1 MKPVSPSDEQI
12 RAAIAEQAG
21 EWFMENR
28 GGPLDHKESAR
39 FMAWLQASPM
49 HVEEY
54 LRIAA
59 LAPDLE
65 TAAKTNKTPRETL
78 LARARGEPDGIV
90 SFDRAGFGQL
100 RASARR
106 RRSPVWSLALA
117 ATLAVVAVTTVWSM
131 RNGERFGLPRSYAT
145 LRGEQRIQR
154 LPDGSVLHVNTDSA
168 VTVRFSRAERL
179 VSLDR
184 GQALFDVAHQDPRR
198 FRVQTDRAGV
208 VAVGTQFDV
217 YRKSGTTTVTVV
229 EGSVEVYR
237 GGAPPT
243 GNLAQHSVH
252 IVPGDQL
259 DVGDR
264 IGARRRVDARAV
276 VAWIQRQ
283 IVFQDEPLGGVAAE
297 FNRYGPIS
305 VEIDDASL
313 RALPISG
320 IVDAYDI
327 DSFAAYLAT
336 LKGVIVQRTPTR
348 IRVLTRASLEPQAA
362 AQ

>member
-1 MKPVSPSDEQI
+1 VSPSDEQI
-12 RAAIAEQAG
+12 RAGIAEQAS

-28 GGPLDHKESAR
+28 SGLLDQKESTR

-65 TAAKTNKTPRETL
+65 TAAKANKTPRETL

-90 SFDRAGFGQL
+90 SFDRAGLGQL
-100 RASARR
+100 PALARR
-106 RRSPVWSLALA
+106 RRSPVWSLAA
-117 ATLAVVAVTTVWSM
+117 AAALAVVAVTTAWSM
-131 RNGERFGLPRSYAT
+131 RDGERFGLPRTYST
-145 LRGEQRIQR
+145 VRGEQRIQR
-154 LPDGSVLHVNTDSA
+154 LPDGSMLHLNTDSA
-168 VTVRFSRAERL
+168 VTVRYSRTERL

-184 GQALFDVAHQDPRR
+184 GQALFEVAHQDERR
-198 FRVQTDRAGV
+198 LRVQTDRAGV

-229 EGSVEVYR
+229 EGSVEVYS
-237 GGAPPT
+237 GGAPPPA
-243 GNLAQHSVH
+243 GAEPSVRLK
-252 IVPGDQL
+252 PGDQL

-264 IGARRRVDARAV
+264 IGAPRHVDARAA
-276 VAWIQRQ
+276 VAWLQRQ
-283 IVFQDEPLGGVAAE
+283 IAFEDEPLGEVAAE
-297 FNRYGPIS
+297 FNRYGPIT
-305 VEIDDASL
+305 VEIDDESL

-320 IVDAYDI
+320 TVDAYDT

-336 LKGVIVQRTPTR
+336 LNGVIVQKTPTR
-348 IRVLTRASLEPQAA
+348 IRVLTRASLEPHAT

>member
-1 MKPVSPSDEQI
+1 VSPSDEQI
-12 RAAIAEQAG
+12 RAAIAEQAS

-28 GGPLDHKESAR
+28 SGPLDHKESAH

-65 TAAKTNKTPRETL
+65 AAAKFNKIPRETL

-90 SFDRAGFGQL
+90 SFDRTGLAQRPAL
-100 RASARR
+100 ARR
-106 RRSPVWSLALA
+106 RRSPVWSLAA
-117 ATLAVVAVTTVWSM
+117 AAALAVVAVTTVWSM
-131 RNGERFGLPRSYAT
+131 RDGERFGLPRSYSTA
-145 LRGEQRIQR
+145 RGEQQIQR
-154 LPDGSVLHVNTDSA
+154 LPDGSVLHLNTDSA
-168 VTVRFSRAERL
+168 VTVRYSHTERL

-184 GQALFDVAHQDPRR
+184 GQALIEVAHQDERR
-198 FRVQTDRAGV
+198 LRVQTDRAGV

-229 EGSVEVYR
+229 EGSVEVYS
-237 GGAPPT
+237 GAAPPPA
-243 GNLAQHSVH
+243 GAEPSVRLN
-252 IVPGDQL
+252 PGDQL

-264 IGARRRVDARAV
+264 IGALRHVDARAV
-276 VAWIQRQ
+276 IAWLQRQ
-283 IVFQDEPLGGVAAE
+283 IAFEDEPLAEVAAE
-297 FNRYGPIS
+297 FNRYGPVT
-305 VEIDDASL
+305 VEIDEESL

-320 IVDAYDI
+320 IVDAYDT

-336 LKGVIVQRTPTR
+336 LSGVVVEKTPTR
-348 IRVLTRASLEPQAA
+348 IRVRTRASLEPHAA
-362 AQ
+362 VQ